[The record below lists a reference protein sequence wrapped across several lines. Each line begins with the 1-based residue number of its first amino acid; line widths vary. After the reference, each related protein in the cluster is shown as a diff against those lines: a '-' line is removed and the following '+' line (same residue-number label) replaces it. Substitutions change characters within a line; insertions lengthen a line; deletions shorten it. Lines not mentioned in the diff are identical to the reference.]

1 MSSALT
7 STTTPAC
14 LHSSYILI
22 RSAFILAILSASRSA
37 RTFAIRLSLRSR
49 VGLRRPREEDERNSS
64 LLLHAAISWMTDG
77 KVGSG
82 VIEQRPAVSSAASGP
97 PGARLLYLSTARE
110 LRVPRAA

>member
-37 RTFAIRLSLRSR
+37 RTFAIRLSRR
-49 VGLRRPREEDERNSS
+49 RRPREEDERNFS

-77 KVGSG
+77 KVGLG